1 MIALMDTPQD
11 LATCAAELGMECG
24 QLLTPLTRRANRGGM
39 FGIDN
44 GAFSRFNAKA
54 FLSLVE
60 RNTQHRTRCV
70 FVAMPD
76 IVANARRTLEL
87 FDYWAPRFDGWPVAL
102 VAQDGQGSLPIPW
115 EQMRA
120 VFIGG
125 STKWKLGRHARD
137 IIKTA
142 QAMGKWVHVGRVNTP
157 ERTDY
162 FAKLGVDSI
171 DGTGIARYSH
181 MRVAVKQRM
190 SLFEDADNAEMD
202 DDASRDIAERL
213 PDEGSDV
220 RCGAAGQD

>member
-102 VAQDGQGSLPIPW
+102 VAQDGPG
-115 EQMRA
+115 A
-120 VFIGG
+120 A
-125 STKWKLGRHARD
+125 ARD
-137 IIKTA
+137 PRRSPRRQESDGPSMNTEPCPHCKRCR
-142 QAMGKWVHVGRVNTP
+142 RV
-157 ERTDY
+157 
-162 FAKLGVDSI
+162 KL
-171 DGTGIARYSH
+171 R
-181 MRVAVKQRM
+181 
-190 SLFEDADNAEMD
+190 
-202 DDASRDIAERL
+202 SR
-213 PDEGSDV
+213 
-220 RCGAAGQD
+220 